1 MRVNHEHKVSCFDL
15 KRKRT
20 NLKPTAISNVN
31 FDWKSETDSNTMT
44 FLKQVI
50 CNFSDYGAVTRFLK
64 MDKTEVTT

>member
-15 KRKRT
+15 KRKQT
-20 NLKPTAISNVN
+20 NIKPTAISNVN
-31 FDWKSETDSNTMT
+31 FNWKSETDSNTMI

>member
-1 MRVNHEHKVSCFDL
+1 MKS
-15 KRKRT
+15 
-20 NLKPTAISNVN
+20 TAISNVN